1 MVGST
6 LEHPAVLLGAVHEI
20 GGLRVGLRLVRA
32 SDGDHVRDFLER
44 LSPETRLRRFGTPV
58 PRVGEALVRHFTL
71 PDGRRRFA
79 VLATAPA
86 DRTERVIGIADVA
99 LLRSGTAEIAFV
111 VDDDLQGRGVG
122 RVLAGAA
129 ASLAVR
135 RGARR
140 LRAEVGGG
148 GPAALALMRRLGPT
162 MSRIEEG
169 SSVAYTTLPVPDE
182 WGDSPAVELGERRAS

>member
-182 WGDSPAVELGERRAS
+182 WGDSLAVELGERRAS